1 MLKFIIK
8 PFDVLFFGGG
18 KPFNIGDTAKSIFP
32 PFPHTFAAAICS
44 KIYSEFKIDVSN
56 ILKSVYGPFL
66 FNERENELYF
76 PKPADIYTLRK
87 KENGVFHLKLLDD
100 NNFSLFKF
108 ENTNK
113 PDDIEKLLIYQG
125 EKHIESF
132 EGFIIQDG
140 LQDWVDG
147 KKVEKDKI
155 KRFYDVFEYERRVG
169 IKQSLET
176 HTVISEDGLYRIDY
190 LRLKEDW
197 SFVFYVEFDYEN
209 LRHPKLSDEDKI
221 LQFFKESPKVLKLGG
236 EMKSIYYEVEK
247 DDLKSIISK
256 PDIKSEEVI
265 KVLFLTHSTF
275 NCNKVFP
282 SFSDGEIISAVING
296 YLNLAITSKGL
307 KLDKFTKRGI
317 RAGSVFYVK
326 VSDKNSVNNL
336 WFGFFCPYGRNN
348 KTFNGRNNKT
358 FIGTNLV
365 IYGKLM
371 NELK

>member
-56 ILKSVYGPFL
+56 ILESVYGPFL
-66 FNERENELYF
+66 FNERENKLYF

-87 KENGVFHLKLLDD
+87 KENGVFHLKLLGDD
-100 NNFSLFKF
+100 SFSLFKF

-125 EKHIESF
+125 KEDIGSF
-132 EGFIIQDG
+132 EGFISQDG

-147 KKVEKDKI
+147 KEVKEDKI

-169 IKQSLET
+169 IKQSMEI
-176 HTVISEDGLYRIDY
+176 HTVIGEDGLYRIDY
-190 LRLKEDW
+190 LRLKEGW
-197 SFVFYVEFDYEN
+197 SFIFYVEFNYEN
-209 LRHPKLSDEDKI
+209 LRDSELSDEDKI
-221 LQFFKESPKVLKLGG
+221 LQFFGKTPKVLKLGG
-236 EMKSIYYEVEK
+236 EMKVIYYEVEKK
-247 DDLKSIISK
+247 DDLKSIIKK
-256 PDIKSEEVI
+256 PKVKSEEVI
-265 KVLFLTHSTF
+265 KILFLTPSTF

-282 SFSDGEIISAVING
+282 SFSGVEIISAVING

-307 KLDKFTKRGI
+307 KLDKFTKKGI
-317 RAGSVFYVK
+317 KSGSVFYVK
-326 VSDKNSVNNL
+326 VLDESFVNNL
-336 WFGFFCPYGRNN
+336 WFDFPYAYRENN
-348 KTFNGRNNKT
+348 KEKNKA
-358 FIGTNLV
+358 FIGRNLV
-365 IYGKLM
+365 IYGKLI
-371 NELK
+371 N